1 VADPTQNPFQVQT
14 GRGSWAVN
22 AGQMVARKRQR
33 EEQQLVSGIANE
45 ELEALLGEA
54 GDSVDINRT
63 MGQAQL
69 NAAKRL
75 SALGK
80 HQQAQQLYSSGAA
93 MLNAGTRQNAD
104 IDKLYSEVDENLASA
119 ESSRAPKD
127 EFVRLQNEREALLEH
142 YRTVDG
148 TTEAGKSV
156 QRRIDELSQRL
167 QYMSTHHTQ
176 YAPPDATKPT
186 TPVQTDLQRAWL
198 NADARLIRLR
208 EMQANFKPETMGA
221 LSKAKVGATWVAD
234 KLNLADPNDKAAL
247 ADWVNF
253 SQSAANDM
261 NAVIRELAGAAVT
274 TGEAERQLRV
284 LVNPGSL
291 GNPFS
296 GDSPEEA
303 RVKLDNN
310 LRWVDAAQKRYAD
323 LLQRGLLEANKP
335 LDAEAEALLAR
346 FPIENYMP
354 PAVGPAASAPRRV
367 RVDLYGNEVQ

>member
-1 VADPTQNPFQVQT
+1 
-14 GRGSWAVN
+14 
-22 AGQMVARKRQR
+22 MVARKRQR

-104 IDKLYSEVDENLASA
+104 IDKLYSEVNENLASA

-127 EFVRLQNEREALLEH
+127 EFVRLQNEREALMER
-142 YRTVDG
+142 YRATDG
-148 TTEAGKSV
+148 TSVTGKAIATRV
-156 QRRIDELSQRL
+156 DELSQRL
-167 QYMSTHHTQ
+167 QYMSTHVGRTE
-176 YAPPDATKPT
+176 YDPDASRPT

-198 NADARLIRLR
+198 NADARLVRLR
-208 EMQANFKPETMGA
+208 EMQTQFRPEQMGA

-234 KLNLADPNDKAAL
+234 KLNLADPSDKAAL

-346 FPIENYMP
+346 FPIESYMP
-354 PAVGPAASAPRRV
+354 PVVAPAASAPRRV
-367 RVDLYGNEVQ
+367 RVDLAGNVVQ